1 MSNTQEFDKDTKA
14 KFKNLITEIT
24 VAMMATKLGET
35 PLHIVPMMTKK
46 VDDLGNIWFLSG
58 GHSDHN
64 GHIVNNPKT
73 QLVYSDPK
81 QMEFISVYGNAFIST
96 DQSILEDL
104 YSKDDDRWFDGV
116 TDPNLTAIK
125 FTPKEAEF
133 WDSTQ
138 NKYINLFKVRATSS
152 AES

>member
-1 MSNTQEFDKDTKA
+1 MHAFGQF
-14 KFKNLITEIT
+14 
-24 VAMMATKLGET
+24 
-35 PLHIVPMMTKK
+35 
-46 VDDLGNIWFLSG
+46 
-58 GHSDHN
+58 
-64 GHIVNNPKT
+64 
-73 QLVYSDPK
+73 DPK